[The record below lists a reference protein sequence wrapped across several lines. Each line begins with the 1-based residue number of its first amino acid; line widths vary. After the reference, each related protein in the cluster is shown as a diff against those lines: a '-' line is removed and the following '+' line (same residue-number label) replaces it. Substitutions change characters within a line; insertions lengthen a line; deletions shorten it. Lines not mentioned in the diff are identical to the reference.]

1 MEYKKLHRF
10 ILFVLLCEGKSNL
23 LYLVC
28 RFILGEKTAIRRY
41 FKILFA
47 GCDNATFMHYQDLY
61 NNKNNTNLYI
71 KAELNTN
78 NLLTGKLKED

>member
-1 MEYKKLHRF
+1 MEYNKLHRF
-10 ILFVLLCEGKSNL
+10 ILFVLLCEGKSNVW
-23 LYLVC
+23 YLIC
-28 RFILGEKTAIRRY
+28 RFVFGEKAAIRRY

-47 GCDNATFMHYQDLY
+47 GCDNATFMHYQDMY

>member
-1 MEYKKLHRF
+1 MEYNKLHRF
-10 ILFVLLCEGKSNL
+10 ILFVLLCEGKSNV

-28 RFILGEKTAIRRY
+28 RFILGEKATIRRY

-71 KAELNTN
+71 KAELNSN

>member
-1 MEYKKLHRF
+1 MEYNKLHRF

-28 RFILGEKTAIRRY
+28 RFILGEKAAIRRY

-71 KAELNTN
+71 KAELNSN

>member
-10 ILFVLLCEGKSNL
+10 ILFVLLCEGKSNVW
-23 LYLVC
+23 YLVC
-28 RFILGEKTAIRRY
+28 RFVFGEKAAIRRY
-41 FKILFA
+41 FKILFT

-71 KAELNTN
+71 KVELNTN
-78 NLLTGKLKED
+78 NLLTGEIKEY

>member
-10 ILFVLLCEGKSNL
+10 ILFVLLCEGKSNVW
-23 LYLVC
+23 YLVC
-28 RFILGEKTAIRRY
+28 RFILGEKAAIRRY

-61 NNKNNTNLYI
+61 NNENNTNLSI
-71 KAELNTN
+71 KAELNSN
-78 NLLTGKLKED
+78 NLLTGEIED

>member
-1 MEYKKLHRF
+1 MEYNKLHRF

-28 RFILGEKTAIRRY
+28 RFILGEKAAIRRY

-61 NNKNNTNLYI
+61 NNKSNTNLYI
-71 KAELNTN
+71 KAELNSN